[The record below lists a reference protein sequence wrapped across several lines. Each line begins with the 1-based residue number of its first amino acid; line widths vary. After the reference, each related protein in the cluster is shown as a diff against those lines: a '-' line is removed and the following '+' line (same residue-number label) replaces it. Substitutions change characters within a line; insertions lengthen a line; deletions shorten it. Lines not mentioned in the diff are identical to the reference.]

1 MQLPVEISYRGVT
14 KSEKTDAL
22 VRSKARHLD
31 KFCDHISRCDV
42 IIEQP
47 NHAQQSGNPFRVRID
62 VTIPPGHEL
71 VSDERPVKHEMH
83 EPLSKVIN
91 DAFKHMERQV
101 KDLVQRQRLDVKNHS
116 EPHALITKL
125 FVEEGYGFIT
135 DLQGRDVYFHR
146 NTLVRGE
153 FEKLKL
159 GAEVRFVETHG
170 EKGPQATT
178 VQVVSTGGSR
188 I

>member
-1 MQLPVEISYRGVT
+1 MQLPLEISYRGVP
-14 KSEKTDAL
+14 KSAEIDAL
-22 VRSKARHLD
+22 VRAKAQHLD

-42 IIEQP
+42 MIEQP
-47 NHAQQSGNPFRVRID
+47 NHAQHSGNPFHVRLD

-71 VSDERPVKHEMH
+71 VSDERPAKHEMH
-83 EPLSKVIN
+83 EPLSKVVS

-101 KDLVQRQRLDVKNHS
+101 KDLVQRQRSEVKNHA
-116 EPHALITKL
+116 EQHALITKL
-125 FVEEGYGFIT
+125 FPEEGYGFIT

-146 NTLVRGE
+146 NTLVHGA
-153 FEKLKL
+153 FEELKI

>member
-1 MQLPVEISYRGVT
+1 MQIPLEISYRGVD

-22 VRSKARHLD
+22 VRTKAQHLD
-31 KFCDHISRCDV
+31 KFCDRISRCDV
-42 IIEQP
+42 VIEQP
-47 NHAQQSGNPFRVRID
+47 NHAQHSGNPFRVRID

-101 KDLVQRQRLDVKNHS
+101 KDLVQKQRLDVKHHP
-116 EPHALITKL
+116 ETHALITKL
-125 FVEEGYGFIT
+125 FPDEGYGFIT

-146 NTLVRGE
+146 HTLVNGE
-153 FEKLKL
+153 FENLKV

-178 VQVVSTGGSR
+178 VQIVSTGGSR